1 MAKYK
6 ILLVDDDPFA
16 RQLIE
21 MFITKSENYEFDGSL
36 ISAFFAEAYVTKRKV
51 DLILMD
57 VCTAMNANGIDAA
70 AEIKKRFP
78 EIKIIV
84 ITSQPEYSYI
94 TRAREVGVDS
104 FWYKT
109 VVQEEFFTLLDKTMD
124 GEKIYPD
131 TTPTLSI
138 GTALSMEF
146 SEGELKVL
154 RLVVAGERDQDIADE
169 LGISV
174 NTVKT
179 HLRSMLDK
187 TGLRSRTAL
196 AVRVRDAGF
205 VIVEPK
211 EDEI

>member
-211 EDEI
+211 DDEI

>member
-36 ISAFFAEAYVTKRKV
+36 ISASFAEAYVTKRKV

-169 LGISV
+169 LSISV

-196 AVRVRDAGF
+196 AVRVRNAGF

>member
-6 ILLVDDDPFA
+6 VLIVDDDPFA
-16 RQLIE
+16 RQLLG
-21 MFITKSENYEFDGSL
+21 MFINGSENYELSGTL
-36 ISAFFAEAYVTKRKV
+36 LSAALAESSVEKRRV

-70 AEIKKRFP
+70 GEIKKRFP

-109 VVQEEFFTLLDKTMD
+109 VVQDEFLILLDRTMA
-124 GEKIYPD
+124 GEHIYPD
-131 TTPTLSI
+131 DTPTLNI
-138 GTALSMEF
+138 GTALSVEF

-154 RLVVAGERDQDIADE
+154 RFVVAGERDQDIADE

-179 HLRSMLDK
+179 HLRSMLEK

>member
-6 ILLVDDDPFA
+6 VLLVDDDPFA

-21 MFITKSENYEFDGSL
+21 MFISKSENYEFDGSL
-36 ISAFFAEAYVTKRKV
+36 ISASFAEAYVTKRKV

-109 VVQEEFFTLLDKTMD
+109 VVQEEFFTLLDKTMA

-131 TTPTLSI
+131 TTPTLNI
-138 GTALSMEF
+138 GTALSVEF

-154 RLVVAGERDQDIADE
+154 RLVVAGERDQDIADT